1 MMTKEEQIN
10 ELKEVLEDIRA
21 LEEET
26 RVAKR
31 YVQSVIR
38 DVREQNPGCR
48 KVRWPVYHELVEE
61 LNLTVGRG
69 LKKGVLAKIPKE
81 HRGRG

>member
-1 MMTKEEQIN
+1 
-10 ELKEVLEDIRA
+10 

-26 RVAKR
+26 KLAKR

-48 KVRWPVYHELVEE
+48 KVRWPVYYELVEE

-69 LKKGVLAKIPKE
+69 LKRSVLAEIPKE
-81 HRGRG
+81 YREKG